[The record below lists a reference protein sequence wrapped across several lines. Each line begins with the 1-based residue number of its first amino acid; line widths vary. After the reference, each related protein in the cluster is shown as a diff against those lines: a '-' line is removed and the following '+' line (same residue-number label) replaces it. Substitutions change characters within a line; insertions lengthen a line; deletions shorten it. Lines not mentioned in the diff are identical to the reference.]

1 MTAKGTGMGGKTS
14 GTGGAPEAAPK
25 TAPKAESARNS
36 PNSTGA
42 AIAVLGKIAVQPDE
56 TIDLAEAALVLASF
70 DHPATDLEIYRE
82 HLREMADAVAE
93 KAGALT
99 DADNASP
106 EELAGTLT
114 AVISGH
120 FRYRGDEDTYDD
132 LDNANLMRVI
142 ERRKGLPVAL
152 GILYLFA
159 ARAQGWGAAGLN
171 FPGHFLIRLESRD
184 GRRAII
190 DPFHDGRILE
200 TPALR
205 ELLKVVAENTGAEL
219 EASHYK
225 AVANRDIL
233 LRLQNNVKT
242 RRLDLGMVEDALET
256 LTRMQ
261 ILNPEQTALWR
272 EAGLMHMRLGRL
284 KHAIEAFEA
293 FVARAARAR
302 TSRRSSRWSGNC
314 ASVCIEI
321 VGFPLIVPHAPH
333 IRKIPCR

>member
-1 MTAKGTGMGGKTS
+1 MVRDAVTAKDTGIGGKTS
-14 GTGGAPEAAPK
+14 GTGGTPEAVGTRKSRRNGAD
-25 TAPKAESARNS
+25 SA
-36 PNSTGA
+36 A
-42 AIAVLGKIAVQPDE
+42 ALLEKIAAQPDE
-56 TIDLAEAALVLASF
+56 TIDVAEAALVLASF

-82 HLREMADAVAE
+82 HLRELADVVAQRTD
-93 KAGALT
+93 ALT
-99 DADNASP
+99 DTDNAGP
-106 EELAGTLT
+106 EELAGVLT

-120 FRYRGDEDTYDD
+120 FRYRGDEETYDD

-159 ARAQGWGAAGLN
+159 ARSQGWAAVGLN

-205 ELLKVVAENTGAEL
+205 ELLKVVAGQSVEL
-219 EASHYK
+219 DAGHYK
-225 AVANRDIL
+225 AVSNRDIL

-242 RRLDLGMVEDALET
+242 RRLDLGMVEDALEA

-261 ILNPEQTALWR
+261 ILNPDQPALWR

-284 KHAIEAFEA
+284 KHAIEAFET
-293 FVARAARAR
+293 FVARAADGPDRQKIAQ
-302 TSRRSSRWSGNC
+302 
-314 ASVCIEI
+314 V
-321 VGFPLIVPHAPH
+321 VGELRERLH
-333 IRKIPCR
+333 